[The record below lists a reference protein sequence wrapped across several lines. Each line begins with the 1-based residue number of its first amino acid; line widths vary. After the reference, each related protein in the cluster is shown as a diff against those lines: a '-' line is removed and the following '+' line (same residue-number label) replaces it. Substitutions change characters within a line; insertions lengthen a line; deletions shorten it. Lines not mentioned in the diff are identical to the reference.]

1 MRPTSDLQVGPYV
14 LAALQRA
21 LGPEC
26 AADEIGRCVAQWA
39 FGTIALGAAVLGL
52 LALAGGVAPCWRALA
67 RVVGRVARAHLAG
80 IPDDALR

>member
-52 LALAGGVAPCWRALA
+52 LALAGGVAA
-67 RVVGRVARAHLAG
+67 RL
-80 IPDDALR
+80 LRRQSGGVEPLLLLPPE

>member
-26 AADEIGRCVAQWA
+26 AADEIGKCVAQWA

-52 LALAGGVAPCWRALA
+52 LALAGGVAA
-67 RVVGRVARAHLAG
+67 RL
-80 IPDDALR
+80 LRRHGQSGGVEPLLLLPPE